1 MICLEQYIKYFG
13 ISFQVDE
20 IGSKKEILDNYYN
33 MNYIIC
39 NIEDYKKFIIFCKIV
54 GLSEKIYSQ
63 YEKGDILLILK
74 SNLESNKLLNYIRS
88 NKLRILF

>member
-20 IGSKKEILDNYYN
+20 IGSKKEILDNYCN

-39 NIEDYKKFIIFCKIV
+39 NIEDYKKFINFCEIV
-54 GLSEKIYSQ
+54 GLSGKIYSQ